1 MHNRIKA
8 LIVAAMVFTNTV
20 SPTLEVLANEI
31 EIEKASE
38 NIANTVSIEE
48 ETEENLALD
57 IDESE
62 NADKEENTDEKSE
75 ESLLLDEAN
84 LSDKTNL
91 SEQNDNSATKKV
103 NKLEVTSN
111 QGSFEWGYGD
121 SNEISILVEF
131 DNMNKKKVVE
141 IELEEG
147 MAFDKY
153 PVVGSTSNEIEYEGT
168 NEDKA
173 IISKVLERPDKD
185 LITNQYSG
193 KLSYEINSTATV
205 ANIVVRASVDR
216 YKYYGPKEI
225 ANAIKVTVKE
235 DGIEQ
240 ASESINVKAIN
251 STSLGEKNDSLNTST
266 IGRSIQVQRGD
277 NGNTYNY
284 YRNTTS
290 KVETDGN
297 GIRSF
302 TYIKNATL
310 TMYYPEHTT
319 FVGVNN
325 LPSGAIVDKK
335 PAENKVIISIPGP
348 TIENS
353 NVSLTYKVD
362 SNAPYG
368 TIQSQNNNTM
378 EVEYYDGHK
387 ETLIA
392 DKVDSVQVVD
402 PSTLGSIIEMT
413 VLDGYYHDY
422 NGNSL
427 SIGGYIYLDKATLIE
442 YTNQVFEYN
451 FSNWNTRKVLIP
463 EGITDVVD
471 IKYTLFG
478 DPTVYNLNPNDLAD
492 FGGAKR
498 LIDGDKLPIAKDQ
511 YFENVT
517 FEVNS
522 IQKDFQ
528 HLDKGRHNKYA
539 ISFGELKS
547 GESQGST
554 TVKVYSKDNP
564 NITREITR
572 EITKVAKPESIAIT
586 VGGTSVTQKSGSST
600 TLKSYKAKTIFDAN
614 RGFTRQNDLSN
625 YLENPEIIIRM
636 PQGFNLSK
644 TSIKLKQNNV
654 EITPIITEHTSSV
667 DGATIYTLETNDV
680 KIGGFD
686 PITLAINPSLNIEFD
701 FDVESYVGGNFNIND
716 MIFIGKKDAN
726 IDRYYTSADIVV
738 TTDKFGLIPGENRS
752 LGRCESKP
760 FDIIKTSD
768 LIVTTHVR
776 DNGSD
781 VDKKPYDKNDEN
793 TAIQITKDRLIDFI
807 VKIENNTI
815 KATKEV
821 AVYIPIP
828 KKGVYMGPQVQE
840 EEFTWDMELHGIP
853 DITVKDS
860 NGAIIQLADIFEI
873 TYGSSQN
880 TNDPYTSTPSP
891 DKDVI
896 KIIAKNDINP
906 GVIGEIKFTF
916 KASDNLPQAYVGS
929 LNVFNAFYTRRYDS
943 GSVVMLQG
951 NSVGMKLAIG
961 QIKGIAFLDNDRNGL
976 YDIVTDTLL
985 KDVEIKLWDKDKGIE
1000 VATTKTNSNGEYK
1013 FEGLPAG
1020 NYEIRVKN
1028 DGNPINANA
1037 TDAKRFTKQTI
1048 VSGDSYK
1055 YDSDILST
1063 NDIDGSITVSIPN
1076 NSMTP
1081 DINDY
1086 INVGFIEPINVNII
1100 TDGNGTVSGGH
1111 SLAYK
1116 AWAATTIQ
1124 EPGTITPNTGYRF
1137 VKYTN
1142 ADTDAIFNFPFEVNS
1157 DITIKAH
1164 FEKIIYTINLDSNGG
1179 NDGTKTSIE
1188 VAFDELIKT
1197 GLNSLTGD
1205 ELPTRDGYKLVGWAT
1220 NQDGSGLITDTDRM
1234 GTSPITLYAVW
1245 EKIEYPITL
1254 NANGGID
1261 GNTTSIE
1268 VAFEDKIKD
1277 ALDLLKGDA
1286 LPTREGHKLV
1296 GWATNQDGSGL
1307 ITDANKMGASPMTLY
1322 AVWEKMEYTITLD
1335 ANGGNAGNTT
1345 SIKVPFDESIK
1356 DSLNLLTGDEL
1367 PTRDGYKLVGWA
1379 TNQDGSGLITDTDR
1393 MGAASITLYAVWD
1406 KAPEI
1411 TGADDKAIKVNDIFN
1426 ELDGV
1431 DAIDPEQGS
1440 LKGSINV
1447 IENTVDV
1454 KNPGKYKVVY
1464 EVTDRAGN
1472 VTTAERII
1480 TVYGEP
1486 IITGADDKIIQLGS
1500 AFEELAGVEAKD
1512 TEGNNLKI
1520 TVTGTIDENKL
1531 GPQKITYTVEDA
1543 AGNIKT
1549 VERTITV
1556 YGEPIITGIDD
1567 KAIQLGSNFEELAG
1581 VVAQD
1586 TEGNNLKV
1594 TVTGTIDEN
1603 VLGPQKITY
1612 TVEDAAGNIKTV
1624 ERTITVYGEPTI
1636 TGTDDKPIKLGSTF
1650 EELAGV
1656 EAKDTQGNDLKITV
1670 TGTVDEN
1677 VLGPQKITYTVEDE
1691 AGNIKTVERTITVYG
1706 EPIITG
1712 ADNALLKVGTTFD
1725 PLAGVSAKDTEGNNL
1740 KITVTGT
1747 IDENKLG
1754 PQKITYTVEDVVG
1767 NIKTVERTIT
1777 VYGIAIVAGTE
1788 DKAIQLG
1795 STFDELAGVS
1805 AQDTQGNN
1813 LKITVTGKVDEN
1825 VLGPQKITYT
1835 VEDAAG
1841 NIKTVE
1847 RTLTVYGE
1855 PTLPGT
1861 DDKPIKLGST
1871 FDPLA
1876 GVVAKD
1882 TEGNNLKV
1890 TVTGTI
1896 DENVLG
1902 PQKITYTVEDAA
1914 GNIKTVEREVIVYG
1928 TPVITGADDK
1938 IIKVNDTFNELDGV
1952 TAKDT
1957 EGNDL
1962 NVTVIKNTVDV
1973 KNPGRYEVVYEAKD
1987 VAGNTITVE
1996 REVIV
2001 YGTPEITGATDITLT
2016 VGSKFDPLAGV
2027 VAKDTEGKELTIT
2040 VTGDVDVDTPGNYE
2054 VIYTVTDAAGNVTTI
2069 KRVVT
2074 IDGAP
2079 EIIGTTDVAIKV
2091 GDKFEALDGVF
2102 AKDFEEGDLT
2112 GNIVVNIDKL
2122 DVTKPGKYTV
2132 TYTVTDE
2139 VGNVTTVDRIVIIKE
2154 TTNSSGS
2161 DNSVGTEEQEKTEEN
2176 GAIKPNAPNTGDKG
2190 MFPYLLLAI
2199 SSMLGLAKTK
2209 KGKKE

>member
-586 VGGTSVTQKSGSST
+586 AGGTSVTQKSGSST

-614 RGFTRQNDLSN
+614 RGFIRQNDLSN

-860 NGAIIQLADIFEI
+860 NGAIIPLADIFEI
-873 TYGSSQN
+873 SYGSSQDKN
-880 TNDPYTSTPSP
+880 APYSSQYSP

-896 KIIAKNDINP
+896 KIIAKNDIDP

-916 KASDNLPQAYVGS
+916 KASDNLPQSYTGS
-929 LNVFNAFYTRRYDS
+929 LNVFNAVYTRKYDS
-943 GSVVMLQG
+943 GSVVILQG

-976 YDIVTDTLL
+976 YNTGTDTLL

-1164 FEKIIYTINLDSNGG
+1164 FEKIIYKITLDSN
-1179 NDGTKTSIE
+1179 
-1188 VAFDELIKT
+1188 
-1197 GLNSLTGD
+1197 
-1205 ELPTRDGYKLVGWAT
+1205 
-1220 NQDGSGLITDTDRM
+1220 
-1234 GTSPITLYAVW
+1234 
-1245 EKIEYPITL
+1245 
-1254 NANGGID
+1254 D
-1261 GNTTSIE
+1261 GNNSTT
-1268 VAFEDKIKD
+1268 
-1277 ALDLLKGDA
+1277 L
-1286 LPTREGHKLV
+1286 
-1296 GWATNQDGSGL
+1296 
-1307 ITDANKMGASPMTLY
+1307 
-1322 AVWEKMEYTITLD
+1322 EKEI
-1335 ANGGNAGNTT
+1335 A
-1345 SIKVPFDESIK
+1345 FDESIK
-1356 DSLNLLTGDEL
+1356 DLLDSLTVDEK
-1367 PTRDGYKLVGWA
+1367 PVRDGYTLVGWSRNPQG
-1379 TNQDGSGLITDTDR
+1379 TDKITENDK
-1393 MGAASITLYAVWD
+1393 MGAASIILYAVWD

-1431 DAIDPEQGS
+1431 DAIDHEEGS

-1447 IENTVDV
+1447 IRNTVDV
-1454 KNPGKYKVVY
+1454 KNPGKYIVVY
-1464 EVTDRAGN
+1464 EVT
-1472 VTTAERII
+1472 
-1480 TVYGEP
+1480 
-1486 IITGADDKIIQLGS
+1486 LMS
-1500 AFEELAGVEAKD
+1500 
-1512 TEGNNLKI
+1512 
-1520 TVTGTIDENKL
+1520 
-1531 GPQKITYTVEDA
+1531 
-1543 AGNIKT
+1543 
-1549 VERTITV
+1549 
-1556 YGEPIITGIDD
+1556 
-1567 KAIQLGSNFEELAG
+1567 
-1581 VVAQD
+1581 
-1586 TEGNNLKV
+1586 
-1594 TVTGTIDEN
+1594 
-1603 VLGPQKITY
+1603 
-1612 TVEDAAGNIKTV
+1612 
-1624 ERTITVYGEPTI
+1624 
-1636 TGTDDKPIKLGSTF
+1636 
-1650 EELAGV
+1650 
-1656 EAKDTQGNDLKITV
+1656 
-1670 TGTVDEN
+1670 
-1677 VLGPQKITYTVEDE
+1677 
-1691 AGNIKTVERTITVYG
+1691 
-1706 EPIITG
+1706 
-1712 ADNALLKVGTTFD
+1712 
-1725 PLAGVSAKDTEGNNL
+1725 
-1740 KITVTGT
+1740 
-1747 IDENKLG
+1747 
-1754 PQKITYTVEDVVG
+1754 
-1767 NIKTVERTIT
+1767 
-1777 VYGIAIVAGTE
+1777 
-1788 DKAIQLG
+1788 
-1795 STFDELAGVS
+1795 
-1805 AQDTQGNN
+1805 
-1813 LKITVTGKVDEN
+1813 
-1825 VLGPQKITYT
+1825 
-1835 VEDAAG
+1835 
-1841 NIKTVE
+1841 
-1847 RTLTVYGE
+1847 
-1855 PTLPGT
+1855 
-1861 DDKPIKLGST
+1861 
-1871 FDPLA
+1871 
-1876 GVVAKD
+1876 
-1882 TEGNNLKV
+1882 
-1890 TVTGTI
+1890 
-1896 DENVLG
+1896 
-1902 PQKITYTVEDAA
+1902 
-1914 GNIKTVEREVIVYG
+1914 
-1928 TPVITGADDK
+1928 
-1938 IIKVNDTFNELDGV
+1938 
-1952 TAKDT
+1952 
-1957 EGNDL
+1957 
-1962 NVTVIKNTVDV
+1962 
-1973 KNPGRYEVVYEAKD
+1973 
-1987 VAGNTITVE
+1987 
-1996 REVIV
+1996 
-2001 YGTPEITGATDITLT
+2001 
-2016 VGSKFDPLAGV
+2016 
-2027 VAKDTEGKELTIT
+2027 
-2040 VTGDVDVDTPGNYE
+2040 
-2054 VIYTVTDAAGNVTTI
+2054 
-2069 KRVVT
+2069 
-2074 IDGAP
+2074 
-2079 EIIGTTDVAIKV
+2079 
-2091 GDKFEALDGVF
+2091 
-2102 AKDFEEGDLT
+2102 
-2112 GNIVVNIDKL
+2112 
-2122 DVTKPGKYTV
+2122 
-2132 TYTVTDE
+2132 
-2139 VGNVTTVDRIVIIKE
+2139 
-2154 TTNSSGS
+2154 
-2161 DNSVGTEEQEKTEEN
+2161 
-2176 GAIKPNAPNTGDKG
+2176 
-2190 MFPYLLLAI
+2190 
-2199 SSMLGLAKTK
+2199 
-2209 KGKKE
+2209 

>member
-1 MHNRIKA
+1 M
-8 LIVAAMVFTNTV
+8 
-20 SPTLEVLANEI
+20 
-31 EIEKASE
+31 
-38 NIANTVSIEE
+38 
-48 ETEENLALD
+48 
-57 IDESE
+57 
-62 NADKEENTDEKSE
+62 
-75 ESLLLDEAN
+75 
-84 LSDKTNL
+84 
-91 SEQNDNSATKKV
+91 
-103 NKLEVTSN
+103 
-111 QGSFEWGYGD
+111 
-121 SNEISILVEF
+121 
-131 DNMNKKKVVE
+131 
-141 IELEEG
+141 
-147 MAFDKY
+147 
-153 PVVGSTSNEIEYEGT
+153 
-168 NEDKA
+168 
-173 IISKVLERPDKD
+173 
-185 LITNQYSG
+185 
-193 KLSYEINSTATV
+193 
-205 ANIVVRASVDR
+205 
-216 YKYYGPKEI
+216 
-225 ANAIKVTVKE
+225 
-235 DGIEQ
+235 
-240 ASESINVKAIN
+240 
-251 STSLGEKNDSLNTST
+251 
-266 IGRSIQVQRGD
+266 
-277 NGNTYNY
+277 
-284 YRNTTS
+284 
-290 KVETDGN
+290 
-297 GIRSF
+297 
-302 TYIKNATL
+302 
-310 TMYYPEHTT
+310 
-319 FVGVNN
+319 
-325 LPSGAIVDKK
+325 
-335 PAENKVIISIPGP
+335 
-348 TIENS
+348 
-353 NVSLTYKVD
+353 
-362 SNAPYG
+362 
-368 TIQSQNNNTM
+368 
-378 EVEYYDGHK
+378 
-387 ETLIA
+387 
-392 DKVDSVQVVD
+392 
-402 PSTLGSIIEMT
+402 
-413 VLDGYYHDY
+413 
-422 NGNSL
+422 
-427 SIGGYIYLDKATLIE
+427 E
-442 YTNQVFEYN
+442 YT
-451 FSNWNTRKVLIP
+451 
-463 EGITDVVD
+463 
-471 IKYTLFG
+471 
-478 DPTVYNLNPNDLAD
+478 
-492 FGGAKR
+492 
-498 LIDGDKLPIAKDQ
+498 
-511 YFENVT
+511 
-517 FEVNS
+517 
-522 IQKDFQ
+522 
-528 HLDKGRHNKYA
+528 
-539 ISFGELKS
+539 
-547 GESQGST
+547 
-554 TVKVYSKDNP
+554 
-564 NITREITR
+564 
-572 EITKVAKPESIAIT
+572 
-586 VGGTSVTQKSGSST
+586 
-600 TLKSYKAKTIFDAN
+600 
-614 RGFTRQNDLSN
+614 
-625 YLENPEIIIRM
+625 
-636 PQGFNLSK
+636 
-644 TSIKLKQNNV
+644 
-654 EITPIITEHTSSV
+654 
-667 DGATIYTLETNDV
+667 
-680 KIGGFD
+680 
-686 PITLAINPSLNIEFD
+686 ITL
-701 FDVESYVGGNFNIND
+701 
-716 MIFIGKKDAN
+716 DA
-726 IDRYYTSADIVV
+726 
-738 TTDKFGLIPGENRS
+738 
-752 LGRCESKP
+752 
-760 FDIIKTSD
+760 
-768 LIVTTHVR
+768 
-776 DNGSD
+776 
-781 VDKKPYDKNDEN
+781 
-793 TAIQITKDRLIDFI
+793 
-807 VKIENNTI
+807 
-815 KATKEV
+815 
-821 AVYIPIP
+821 
-828 KKGVYMGPQVQE
+828 
-840 EEFTWDMELHGIP
+840 
-853 DITVKDS
+853 
-860 NGAIIQLADIFEI
+860 
-873 TYGSSQN
+873 
-880 TNDPYTSTPSP
+880 
-891 DKDVI
+891 
-896 KIIAKNDINP
+896 
-906 GVIGEIKFTF
+906 
-916 KASDNLPQAYVGS
+916 
-929 LNVFNAFYTRRYDS
+929 
-943 GSVVMLQG
+943 
-951 NSVGMKLAIG
+951 
-961 QIKGIAFLDNDRNGL
+961 
-976 YDIVTDTLL
+976 
-985 KDVEIKLWDKDKGIE
+985 
-1000 VATTKTNSNGEYK
+1000 
-1013 FEGLPAG
+1013 
-1020 NYEIRVKN
+1020 
-1028 DGNPINANA
+1028 
-1037 TDAKRFTKQTI
+1037 
-1048 VSGDSYK
+1048 
-1055 YDSDILST
+1055 
-1063 NDIDGSITVSIPN
+1063 
-1076 NSMTP
+1076 
-1081 DINDY
+1081 
-1086 INVGFIEPINVNII
+1086 
-1100 TDGNGTVSGGH
+1100 
-1111 SLAYK
+1111 
-1116 AWAATTIQ
+1116 
-1124 EPGTITPNTGYRF
+1124 
-1137 VKYTN
+1137 
-1142 ADTDAIFNFPFEVNS
+1142 
-1157 DITIKAH
+1157 
-1164 FEKIIYTINLDSNGG
+1164 NGG
-1179 NDGTKTSIE
+1179 N
-1188 VAFDELIKT
+1188 A
-1197 GLNSLTGD
+1197 
-1205 ELPTRDGYKLVGWAT
+1205 
-1220 NQDGSGLITDTDRM
+1220 
-1234 GTSPITLYAVW
+1234 
-1245 EKIEYPITL
+1245 
-1254 NANGGID
+1254 
-1261 GNTTSIE
+1261 GNTTSIK
-1268 VAFEDKIKD
+1268 VPFEDNIKD
-1277 ALDLLKGDA
+1277 ALDKLQDA
-1286 LPTREGHKLV
+1286 DKPTREGYTFV
-1296 GWATNQDGSGL
+1296 GWSRNPQGTANDIITANETMGS
-1307 ITDANKMGASPMTLY
+1307 SPMTLY
-1322 AVWEKMEYTITLD
+1322 AVWEKVEYTITLNANGGNAGNTTSIKVPFED
-1335 ANGGNAGNTT
+1335 NIKDALDKLQDADKPTREGYTFVGWSRNPQGTANDIITANETMGSSPMTLYAVWEKVEYTITLNANGGNAGNTT

-1512 TEGNNLKI
+1512 TEGNNLRI

-1813 LKITVTGKVDEN
+1813 LKVTVNGTVDENVLGPQKITYTIEDLNGNIEIVERTITVYGEPTITGTDDKPIKLGSTFDPLAGVVAKDTEGNNLKVTVTGTIDENVLGPQKITYTVEDAAGNIKTVERTITVYGEPTITGTDDKAIKLGSTFEELAGVEAKDTQGNDLKITVIGKIDENKLGPQKITYTVEDAAGNIKTVERTITVYGEPTITGTDDKPIKLGSTFEELAGVEAKDTEGNDLKITVTGKVDEN

-1847 RTLTVYGE
+1847 RTITVYGE
-1855 PTLPGT
+1855 PTITGT

-2132 TYTVTDE
+2132 TYTVTDKSGNITTVERVVTVYGEPQISGATDITLDAGSKFDPLAGVVAKDTEGKELTISVSGDIVDVTKPGKYTVTYTVTDE

>member
-413 VLDGYYHDY
+413 ILDGYYHDY

-572 EITKVAKPESIAIT
+572 EITRVAKPESIAIT
-586 VGGTSVTQKSGSST
+586 AGGTSVTQKSGSST
-600 TLKSYKAKTIFDAN
+600 TTKSYQAKTIFDAN

-654 EITPIITEHTSSV
+654 ETTPTITEHTGS
-667 DGATIYTLETNDV
+667 DGATIYTLKTNDV

-793 TAIQITKDRLIDFI
+793 TAIQITKDSLIDFI

-860 NGAIIQLADIFEI
+860 NGTIIQLADIFEI
-873 TYGSSQN
+873 SYGSSQDKN
-880 TNDPYTSTPSP
+880 APYSSQYSP

-896 KIIAKNDINP
+896 KIIAKNDIDP

-916 KASDNLPQAYVGS
+916 KASDNLPQSYTGS
-929 LNVFNAFYTRRYDS
+929 LNVFNAFYTRKYDS

-976 YDIVTDTLL
+976 YNTGTDTLL

-1322 AVWEKMEYTITLD
+1322 AVWEKVEYTITLD
-1335 ANGGNAGNTT
+1335 ANGGIDGNTT
-1345 SIKVPFDESIK
+1345 SIEVAFDNKIK
-1356 DSLNLLTGDEL
+1356 DALDLLKGDAL
-1367 PTRDGYKLVGWA
+1367 PTKEGHKLVGWA
-1379 TNQDGSGLITDTDR
+1379 TNQDGSGLITDANKMGASPMTLYAVWEKVEYTITLNANGGTDGNTTSIKVPFEDKIKDALDKLQDADKPTRDGYTFVGWSRNPDGTDKITGNETMGSSPIELYAVWEKVEYTITLDANDGVAGTKTSIKVAFDESIKARLDSLTGNELPTRTGYKLIGWSTTRDKSDLITDNKMGANPITVYAIWEKEEYTITLNANGGKDGNTTSIKVPFDDKIIDSLNLLTGDALPTKEGHKLIGWATNQDGSGLITDANKMGTSPMTLYAVWKKVEYTINLDANGGTAGTKSELELAFDEKIKDALDLLRADELPTRDGYKLIGWATNPDGSGLITENDKLGTSIKTLYAVWEKAEYTITLNANGGTDGTKTSIEVTLDESIKAGLDLLTGDELPTRDGYKFVGWSTNKDGSGLITDTDKMGSSPMTLYAVWEKEEYTITLDANGGNAGATTSIEVAFDESIKAGLDLLKGNELPTRDGYKFVGWATDKDGNNLITDTDR
-1393 MGAASITLYAVWD
+1393 MGTSPIKLYAVWD

-1411 TGADDKAIKVNDIFN
+1411 TVVGDIAIKVNDIFN

-1431 DAIDPEQGS
+1431 DASDLEDGS
-1440 LKGSINV
+1440 LKGSIKV

-1464 EVTDRAGN
+1464 EVTDKAGN
-1472 VTTAERII
+1472 VTR
-1480 TVYGEP
+1480 
-1486 IITGADDKIIQLGS
+1486 
-1500 AFEELAGVEAKD
+1500 
-1512 TEGNNLKI
+1512 
-1520 TVTGTIDENKL
+1520 
-1531 GPQKITYTVEDA
+1531 
-1543 AGNIKT
+1543 
-1549 VERTITV
+1549 
-1556 YGEPIITGIDD
+1556 
-1567 KAIQLGSNFEELAG
+1567 
-1581 VVAQD
+1581 
-1586 TEGNNLKV
+1586 
-1594 TVTGTIDEN
+1594 
-1603 VLGPQKITY
+1603 
-1612 TVEDAAGNIKTV
+1612 
-1624 ERTITVYGEPTI
+1624 
-1636 TGTDDKPIKLGSTF
+1636 
-1650 EELAGV
+1650 
-1656 EAKDTQGNDLKITV
+1656 
-1670 TGTVDEN
+1670 
-1677 VLGPQKITYTVEDE
+1677 
-1691 AGNIKTVERTITVYG
+1691 
-1706 EPIITG
+1706 
-1712 ADNALLKVGTTFD
+1712 
-1725 PLAGVSAKDTEGNNL
+1725 
-1740 KITVTGT
+1740 
-1747 IDENKLG
+1747 
-1754 PQKITYTVEDVVG
+1754 
-1767 NIKTVERTIT
+1767 
-1777 VYGIAIVAGTE
+1777 
-1788 DKAIQLG
+1788 
-1795 STFDELAGVS
+1795 
-1805 AQDTQGNN
+1805 
-1813 LKITVTGKVDEN
+1813 
-1825 VLGPQKITYT
+1825 
-1835 VEDAAG
+1835 
-1841 NIKTVE
+1841 
-1847 RTLTVYGE
+1847 
-1855 PTLPGT
+1855 
-1861 DDKPIKLGST
+1861 
-1871 FDPLA
+1871 
-1876 GVVAKD
+1876 
-1882 TEGNNLKV
+1882 
-1890 TVTGTI
+1890 
-1896 DENVLG
+1896 
-1902 PQKITYTVEDAA
+1902 
-1914 GNIKTVEREVIVYG
+1914 VEREVIVYG
-1928 TPVITGADDK
+1928 QPI
-1938 IIKVNDTFNELDGV
+1938 
-1952 TAKDT
+1952 
-1957 EGNDL
+1957 
-1962 NVTVIKNTVDV
+1962 
-1973 KNPGRYEVVYEAKD
+1973 
-1987 VAGNTITVE
+1987 
-1996 REVIV
+1996 
-2001 YGTPEITGATDITLT
+2001 ITGATDITLD

-2027 VAKDTEGKELTIT
+2027 VAKDTEWKELTIS
-2040 VTGDVDVDTPGNYE
+2040 VSGDIVDVN
-2054 VIYTVTDAAGNVTTI
+2054 
-2069 KRVVT
+2069 
-2074 IDGAP
+2074 
-2079 EIIGTTDVAIKV
+2079 
-2091 GDKFEALDGVF
+2091 
-2102 AKDFEEGDLT
+2102 
-2112 GNIVVNIDKL
+2112 
-2122 DVTKPGKYTV
+2122 KPGKYTV

>member
-325 LPSGAIVDKK
+325 LPNGAIVDQK

-368 TIQSQNNNTM
+368 TIQSQNKNTM

-478 DPTVYNLNPNDLAD
+478 DPTVYNLDPNDLAD

-572 EITKVAKPESIAIT
+572 EITRVAKPESIAIT
-586 VGGTSVTQKSGSST
+586 AGGTSVTQKSGSST
-600 TLKSYKAKTIFDAN
+600 TTKSYKAKTIFDAN

-654 EITPIITEHTSSV
+654 ETTPTITEHTGS
-667 DGATIYTLETNDV
+667 DGATIYTLKTNDV

-860 NGAIIQLADIFEI
+860 NGTIIQLADIFEI
-873 TYGSSQN
+873 SYGSSQDKN
-880 TNDPYTSTPSP
+880 APYSSQYSP

-896 KIIAKNDINP
+896 KIIAKNDIDP

-916 KASDNLPQAYVGS
+916 KASDNLPQSYTGS
-929 LNVFNAFYTRRYDS
+929 LNVFNAFYTRKYDS

-976 YDIVTDTLL
+976 YNTGTDTLL

-1268 VAFEDKIKD
+1268 VAFDNKIKD

-1286 LPTREGHKLV
+1286 LPTKEGHKLV
-1296 GWATNQDGSGL
+1296 G
-1307 ITDANKMGASPMTLY
+1307 
-1322 AVWEKMEYTITLD
+1322 
-1335 ANGGNAGNTT
+1335 
-1345 SIKVPFDESIK
+1345 
-1356 DSLNLLTGDEL
+1356 
-1367 PTRDGYKLVGWA
+1367 
-1379 TNQDGSGLITDTDR
+1379 
-1393 MGAASITLYAVWD
+1393 
-1406 KAPEI
+1406 
-1411 TGADDKAIKVNDIFN
+1411 
-1426 ELDGV
+1426 
-1431 DAIDPEQGS
+1431 
-1440 LKGSINV
+1440 
-1447 IENTVDV
+1447 
-1454 KNPGKYKVVY
+1454 
-1464 EVTDRAGN
+1464 
-1472 VTTAERII
+1472 
-1480 TVYGEP
+1480 
-1486 IITGADDKIIQLGS
+1486 
-1500 AFEELAGVEAKD
+1500 
-1512 TEGNNLKI
+1512 
-1520 TVTGTIDENKL
+1520 
-1531 GPQKITYTVEDA
+1531 
-1543 AGNIKT
+1543 
-1549 VERTITV
+1549 
-1556 YGEPIITGIDD
+1556 
-1567 KAIQLGSNFEELAG
+1567 
-1581 VVAQD
+1581 
-1586 TEGNNLKV
+1586 
-1594 TVTGTIDEN
+1594 
-1603 VLGPQKITY
+1603 
-1612 TVEDAAGNIKTV
+1612 
-1624 ERTITVYGEPTI
+1624 
-1636 TGTDDKPIKLGSTF
+1636 
-1650 EELAGV
+1650 
-1656 EAKDTQGNDLKITV
+1656 
-1670 TGTVDEN
+1670 
-1677 VLGPQKITYTVEDE
+1677 
-1691 AGNIKTVERTITVYG
+1691 
-1706 EPIITG
+1706 
-1712 ADNALLKVGTTFD
+1712 
-1725 PLAGVSAKDTEGNNL
+1725 
-1740 KITVTGT
+1740 
-1747 IDENKLG
+1747 
-1754 PQKITYTVEDVVG
+1754 
-1767 NIKTVERTIT
+1767 
-1777 VYGIAIVAGTE
+1777 
-1788 DKAIQLG
+1788 
-1795 STFDELAGVS
+1795 
-1805 AQDTQGNN
+1805 
-1813 LKITVTGKVDEN
+1813 
-1825 VLGPQKITYT
+1825 
-1835 VEDAAG
+1835 
-1841 NIKTVE
+1841 
-1847 RTLTVYGE
+1847 
-1855 PTLPGT
+1855 
-1861 DDKPIKLGST
+1861 
-1871 FDPLA
+1871 
-1876 GVVAKD
+1876 
-1882 TEGNNLKV
+1882 
-1890 TVTGTI
+1890 
-1896 DENVLG
+1896 
-1902 PQKITYTVEDAA
+1902 
-1914 GNIKTVEREVIVYG
+1914 
-1928 TPVITGADDK
+1928 
-1938 IIKVNDTFNELDGV
+1938 
-1952 TAKDT
+1952 
-1957 EGNDL
+1957 
-1962 NVTVIKNTVDV
+1962 
-1973 KNPGRYEVVYEAKD
+1973 
-1987 VAGNTITVE
+1987 
-1996 REVIV
+1996 
-2001 YGTPEITGATDITLT
+2001 
-2016 VGSKFDPLAGV
+2016 
-2027 VAKDTEGKELTIT
+2027 
-2040 VTGDVDVDTPGNYE
+2040 
-2054 VIYTVTDAAGNVTTI
+2054 
-2069 KRVVT
+2069 
-2074 IDGAP
+2074 
-2079 EIIGTTDVAIKV
+2079 
-2091 GDKFEALDGVF
+2091 
-2102 AKDFEEGDLT
+2102 
-2112 GNIVVNIDKL
+2112 
-2122 DVTKPGKYTV
+2122 
-2132 TYTVTDE
+2132 
-2139 VGNVTTVDRIVIIKE
+2139 
-2154 TTNSSGS
+2154 
-2161 DNSVGTEEQEKTEEN
+2161 
-2176 GAIKPNAPNTGDKG
+2176 
-2190 MFPYLLLAI
+2190 
-2199 SSMLGLAKTK
+2199 
-2209 KGKKE
+2209 

>member
-1 MHNRIKA
+1 
-8 LIVAAMVFTNTV
+8 
-20 SPTLEVLANEI
+20 
-31 EIEKASE
+31 
-38 NIANTVSIEE
+38 
-48 ETEENLALD
+48 
-57 IDESE
+57 
-62 NADKEENTDEKSE
+62 
-75 ESLLLDEAN
+75 
-84 LSDKTNL
+84 
-91 SEQNDNSATKKV
+91 
-103 NKLEVTSN
+103 
-111 QGSFEWGYGD
+111 
-121 SNEISILVEF
+121 
-131 DNMNKKKVVE
+131 
-141 IELEEG
+141 
-147 MAFDKY
+147 
-153 PVVGSTSNEIEYEGT
+153 
-168 NEDKA
+168 
-173 IISKVLERPDKD
+173 
-185 LITNQYSG
+185 
-193 KLSYEINSTATV
+193 
-205 ANIVVRASVDR
+205 
-216 YKYYGPKEI
+216 
-225 ANAIKVTVKE
+225 
-235 DGIEQ
+235 
-240 ASESINVKAIN
+240 
-251 STSLGEKNDSLNTST
+251 
-266 IGRSIQVQRGD
+266 
-277 NGNTYNY
+277 
-284 YRNTTS
+284 
-290 KVETDGN
+290 
-297 GIRSF
+297 
-302 TYIKNATL
+302 
-310 TMYYPEHTT
+310 
-319 FVGVNN
+319 
-325 LPSGAIVDKK
+325 
-335 PAENKVIISIPGP
+335 
-348 TIENS
+348 
-353 NVSLTYKVD
+353 
-362 SNAPYG
+362 
-368 TIQSQNNNTM
+368 
-378 EVEYYDGHK
+378 
-387 ETLIA
+387 
-392 DKVDSVQVVD
+392 
-402 PSTLGSIIEMT
+402 
-413 VLDGYYHDY
+413 
-422 NGNSL
+422 
-427 SIGGYIYLDKATLIE
+427 
-442 YTNQVFEYN
+442 
-451 FSNWNTRKVLIP
+451 
-463 EGITDVVD
+463 
-471 IKYTLFG
+471 
-478 DPTVYNLNPNDLAD
+478 
-492 FGGAKR
+492 
-498 LIDGDKLPIAKDQ
+498 
-511 YFENVT
+511 
-517 FEVNS
+517 
-522 IQKDFQ
+522 
-528 HLDKGRHNKYA
+528 
-539 ISFGELKS
+539 
-547 GESQGST
+547 
-554 TVKVYSKDNP
+554 
-564 NITREITR
+564 
-572 EITKVAKPESIAIT
+572 
-586 VGGTSVTQKSGSST
+586 
-600 TLKSYKAKTIFDAN
+600 
-614 RGFTRQNDLSN
+614 
-625 YLENPEIIIRM
+625 
-636 PQGFNLSK
+636 
-644 TSIKLKQNNV
+644 
-654 EITPIITEHTSSV
+654 
-667 DGATIYTLETNDV
+667 
-680 KIGGFD
+680 
-686 PITLAINPSLNIEFD
+686 
-701 FDVESYVGGNFNIND
+701 
-716 MIFIGKKDAN
+716 
-726 IDRYYTSADIVV
+726 
-738 TTDKFGLIPGENRS
+738 
-752 LGRCESKP
+752 
-760 FDIIKTSD
+760 
-768 LIVTTHVR
+768 
-776 DNGSD
+776 
-781 VDKKPYDKNDEN
+781 
-793 TAIQITKDRLIDFI
+793 
-807 VKIENNTI
+807 
-815 KATKEV
+815 
-821 AVYIPIP
+821 
-828 KKGVYMGPQVQE
+828 
-840 EEFTWDMELHGIP
+840 
-853 DITVKDS
+853 
-860 NGAIIQLADIFEI
+860 
-873 TYGSSQN
+873 
-880 TNDPYTSTPSP
+880 
-891 DKDVI
+891 
-896 KIIAKNDINP
+896 
-906 GVIGEIKFTF
+906 
-916 KASDNLPQAYVGS
+916 
-929 LNVFNAFYTRRYDS
+929 
-943 GSVVMLQG
+943 
-951 NSVGMKLAIG
+951 
-961 QIKGIAFLDNDRNGL
+961 
-976 YDIVTDTLL
+976 
-985 KDVEIKLWDKDKGIE
+985 
-1000 VATTKTNSNGEYK
+1000 
-1013 FEGLPAG
+1013 
-1020 NYEIRVKN
+1020 
-1028 DGNPINANA
+1028 
-1037 TDAKRFTKQTI
+1037 
-1048 VSGDSYK
+1048 
-1055 YDSDILST
+1055 
-1063 NDIDGSITVSIPN
+1063 
-1076 NSMTP
+1076 
-1081 DINDY
+1081 
-1086 INVGFIEPINVNII
+1086 
-1100 TDGNGTVSGGH
+1100 
-1111 SLAYK
+1111 
-1116 AWAATTIQ
+1116 
-1124 EPGTITPNTGYRF
+1124 
-1137 VKYTN
+1137 
-1142 ADTDAIFNFPFEVNS
+1142 
-1157 DITIKAH
+1157 
-1164 FEKIIYTINLDSNGG
+1164 
-1179 NDGTKTSIE
+1179 
-1188 VAFDELIKT
+1188 
-1197 GLNSLTGD
+1197 
-1205 ELPTRDGYKLVGWAT
+1205 
-1220 NQDGSGLITDTDRM
+1220 
-1234 GTSPITLYAVW
+1234 
-1245 EKIEYPITL
+1245 
-1254 NANGGID
+1254 
-1261 GNTTSIE
+1261 
-1268 VAFEDKIKD
+1268 
-1277 ALDLLKGDA
+1277 
-1286 LPTREGHKLV
+1286 
-1296 GWATNQDGSGL
+1296 
-1307 ITDANKMGASPMTLY
+1307 MTLY

-1335 ANGGNAGNTT
+1335 ANGGNAGNTTSIKVPFEDNIKDALDKLQDADKPTRDGYTFVGWSRNPQGTANDIITANETMGSSPMTLYAVWEKVEYTITLNANGGNAGNTTSIKVPFEDNIKDALDKLQDADKPTRDGYTFVGWSRNPQGTANDIITANETMGSSPMTLYAVWEKVEYTITLNANGGNAGNTT

-1556 YGEPIITGIDD
+1556 YGEP
-1567 KAIQLGSNFEELAG
+1567 
-1581 VVAQD
+1581 
-1586 TEGNNLKV
+1586 
-1594 TVTGTIDEN
+1594 
-1603 VLGPQKITY
+1603 
-1612 TVEDAAGNIKTV
+1612 
-1624 ERTITVYGEPTI
+1624 TI

-1788 DKAIQLG
+1788 GKAIQLG

-1813 LKITVTGKVDEN
+1813 LKVTVNGTVDENVLGPQKITYTIEDLNGNIEIVERTITVYGEPTITGTDDKAIKLGSTFEELAGVEAKDTQGNDLKITVIGKIDENKLGPQKITYTVEDAAGNIKTVERTITVYGEPTITGTDDKAIKLGSTFEELAGVEAKDTQGNDLKITVIGKIDENKLGPQKITYTVEDAAGNIKTVERTITVYGEPTITGTDDKPIKLGSTFEELAGVEAKDTEGNDLKITVTGKVDEN

-1847 RTLTVYGE
+1847 RTITVYGE
-1855 PTLPGT
+1855 PTITGT
-1861 DDKPIKLGST
+1861 DDKAIKLGST
-1871 FDPLA
+1871 FEELA
-1876 GVVAKD
+1876 GVEAKD
-1882 TEGNNLKV
+1882 TQGNDLKI
-1890 TVTGTI
+1890 TVIGKI
-1896 DENVLG
+1896 DENKLG

-2132 TYTVTDE
+2132 TYTVTDKSGNITTVERVVTVYGEPQISGATDITLDAGSKFDPLAGVVAKDTEGKELTISVSGDIVDVTKPGKYTVTYTVTDE

>member
-325 LPSGAIVDKK
+325 LPNGAIVDQK

-368 TIQSQNNNTM
+368 TIQSQNKNTM

-572 EITKVAKPESIAIT
+572 EITRVAKPESIAIT
-586 VGGTSVTQKSGSST
+586 AGGTSVTQKSGSST
-600 TLKSYKAKTIFDAN
+600 TTKSYQAKTIFDAN

-654 EITPIITEHTSSV
+654 ETTPTITEHTGS
-667 DGATIYTLETNDV
+667 DGATIYTLKTNDV

-793 TAIQITKDRLIDFI
+793 TAIQITKDSLIDFI

-860 NGAIIQLADIFEI
+860 NGAIIPLADIFEI

-1028 DGNPINANA
+1028 DGNPINANE

-1322 AVWEKMEYTITLD
+1322 AVWEKVEYTITLDANGGIDGNTTSIEVAFDNKIKDALDLLKGDALPTKEGHKLVGWATNQDGSGLITDANKMGASPMTLYAVWEKMEYTITLD
-1335 ANGGNAGNTT
+1335 ANGGNAGNTTSIKVPFEDNIKDALDKLQDADKPTREGYTFVGWSRNPQGTANDIITANETMGSSPIELYAVWEKVEYTITLNANGGNAGNTT

-1556 YGEPIITGIDD
+1556 YGEP
-1567 KAIQLGSNFEELAG
+1567 
-1581 VVAQD
+1581 
-1586 TEGNNLKV
+1586 
-1594 TVTGTIDEN
+1594 
-1603 VLGPQKITY
+1603 
-1612 TVEDAAGNIKTV
+1612 
-1624 ERTITVYGEPTI
+1624 TIT
-1636 TGTDDKPIKLGSTF
+1636 
-1650 EELAGV
+1650 
-1656 EAKDTQGNDLKITV
+1656 
-1670 TGTVDEN
+1670 
-1677 VLGPQKITYTVEDE
+1677 
-1691 AGNIKTVERTITVYG
+1691 
-1706 EPIITG
+1706 
-1712 ADNALLKVGTTFD
+1712 
-1725 PLAGVSAKDTEGNNL
+1725 
-1740 KITVTGT
+1740 
-1747 IDENKLG
+1747 
-1754 PQKITYTVEDVVG
+1754 
-1767 NIKTVERTIT
+1767 
-1777 VYGIAIVAGTE
+1777 
-1788 DKAIQLG
+1788 
-1795 STFDELAGVS
+1795 
-1805 AQDTQGNN
+1805 
-1813 LKITVTGKVDEN
+1813 
-1825 VLGPQKITYT
+1825 
-1835 VEDAAG
+1835 
-1841 NIKTVE
+1841 
-1847 RTLTVYGE
+1847 
-1855 PTLPGT
+1855 GT

-1914 GNIKTVEREVIVYG
+1914 GNIKTVE
-1928 TPVITGADDK
+1928 
-1938 IIKVNDTFNELDGV
+1938 
-1952 TAKDT
+1952 
-1957 EGNDL
+1957 
-1962 NVTVIKNTVDV
+1962 
-1973 KNPGRYEVVYEAKD
+1973 
-1987 VAGNTITVE
+1987 
-1996 REVIV
+1996 
-2001 YGTPEITGATDITLT
+2001 
-2016 VGSKFDPLAGV
+2016 
-2027 VAKDTEGKELTIT
+2027 
-2040 VTGDVDVDTPGNYE
+2040 
-2054 VIYTVTDAAGNVTTI
+2054 
-2069 KRVVT
+2069 
-2074 IDGAP
+2074 
-2079 EIIGTTDVAIKV
+2079 
-2091 GDKFEALDGVF
+2091 
-2102 AKDFEEGDLT
+2102 
-2112 GNIVVNIDKL
+2112 
-2122 DVTKPGKYTV
+2122 
-2132 TYTVTDE
+2132 
-2139 VGNVTTVDRIVIIKE
+2139 
-2154 TTNSSGS
+2154 
-2161 DNSVGTEEQEKTEEN
+2161 
-2176 GAIKPNAPNTGDKG
+2176 
-2190 MFPYLLLAI
+2190 
-2199 SSMLGLAKTK
+2199 
-2209 KGKKE
+2209 

>member
-572 EITKVAKPESIAIT
+572 EITRVAKPESIAIT
-586 VGGTSVTQKSGSST
+586 AGGTSVTQKSGSST
-600 TLKSYKAKTIFDAN
+600 TTKSYQAKTIFDAN

-654 EITPIITEHTSSV
+654 ETTPTITEHTGS
-667 DGATIYTLETNDV
+667 DGATIYTLKTNDV

-793 TAIQITKDRLIDFI
+793 TAIQITKDSLIDFI

-860 NGAIIQLADIFEI
+860 NGTIIQLADIFEI
-873 TYGSSQN
+873 SYGSSQDKN
-880 TNDPYTSTPSP
+880 APYSSQYSP

-896 KIIAKNDINP
+896 KIIAKNDIDP

-916 KASDNLPQAYVGS
+916 KASDNLPQSYTGS
-929 LNVFNAFYTRRYDS
+929 LNVFNAFYTRKYDS

-976 YDIVTDTLL
+976 YNTGTDTLL

-1286 LPTREGHKLV
+1286 LPTKEGHKLV

-1322 AVWEKMEYTITLD
+1322 AVWEKVEYTITLNANGGTDGNTTSIKVPFEDKIKDALDKLQDADKPTRDGYTFVGWSRNPDGTDKITGNETMGSSPIELYAVWEKVEYTITLDANDGVAGTKTSIKVAFDESIKARLDSLTGNELPTRTGYKLIGWSTTRDKSDLITDNKMGANPITVYAIWEKEEYTITLNANGGKDGTKTSIKVPFDDKIIDSLNLLTGDALPTKEGHKLIGWATNQDGSGLITDANKMGTSPMTLYVVWKKVEYTINLDANGGTAGTKSELELAFDEKIKDALDLLRADELPTRDGYKLIGWATNPDGSGLITENDKLGTSIKTLYAVWEKAEYTITLNANGGTDGTKTSIEVTFDESIKAGLDLLTGDELPTRDGYKFVGLATNKDGSGLITDNDKMGSSPMTLYAVWEKEEYTITLD
-1335 ANGGNAGNTT
+1335 ANGGNAGATT
-1345 SIKVPFDESIK
+1345 SIEVAFDESIK
-1356 DSLNLLTGDEL
+1356 AGLDLLTGDEL
-1367 PTRDGYKLVGWA
+1367 PTRDGYKFVGWA
-1379 TNQDGSGLITDTDR
+1379 TDKDGNNLITDTDR
-1393 MGAASITLYAVWD
+1393 MGTSPIKLYAVWD

-1411 TGADDKAIKVNDIFN
+1411 TVVGDTAIKVNDIFN

-1431 DAIDPEQGS
+1431 DASDLEDGS
-1440 LKGSINV
+1440 LKGSIKV

-1464 EVTDRAGN
+1464 EVTDKAGN
-1472 VTTAERII
+1472 VTR
-1480 TVYGEP
+1480 
-1486 IITGADDKIIQLGS
+1486 
-1500 AFEELAGVEAKD
+1500 
-1512 TEGNNLKI
+1512 
-1520 TVTGTIDENKL
+1520 
-1531 GPQKITYTVEDA
+1531 
-1543 AGNIKT
+1543 
-1549 VERTITV
+1549 
-1556 YGEPIITGIDD
+1556 
-1567 KAIQLGSNFEELAG
+1567 
-1581 VVAQD
+1581 
-1586 TEGNNLKV
+1586 
-1594 TVTGTIDEN
+1594 
-1603 VLGPQKITY
+1603 
-1612 TVEDAAGNIKTV
+1612 
-1624 ERTITVYGEPTI
+1624 
-1636 TGTDDKPIKLGSTF
+1636 
-1650 EELAGV
+1650 
-1656 EAKDTQGNDLKITV
+1656 
-1670 TGTVDEN
+1670 
-1677 VLGPQKITYTVEDE
+1677 
-1691 AGNIKTVERTITVYG
+1691 
-1706 EPIITG
+1706 
-1712 ADNALLKVGTTFD
+1712 
-1725 PLAGVSAKDTEGNNL
+1725 
-1740 KITVTGT
+1740 
-1747 IDENKLG
+1747 
-1754 PQKITYTVEDVVG
+1754 
-1767 NIKTVERTIT
+1767 
-1777 VYGIAIVAGTE
+1777 
-1788 DKAIQLG
+1788 
-1795 STFDELAGVS
+1795 
-1805 AQDTQGNN
+1805 
-1813 LKITVTGKVDEN
+1813 
-1825 VLGPQKITYT
+1825 
-1835 VEDAAG
+1835 
-1841 NIKTVE
+1841 
-1847 RTLTVYGE
+1847 
-1855 PTLPGT
+1855 
-1861 DDKPIKLGST
+1861 
-1871 FDPLA
+1871 
-1876 GVVAKD
+1876 
-1882 TEGNNLKV
+1882 
-1890 TVTGTI
+1890 
-1896 DENVLG
+1896 
-1902 PQKITYTVEDAA
+1902 
-1914 GNIKTVEREVIVYG
+1914 VEREVIVYG
-1928 TPVITGADDK
+1928 QPI
-1938 IIKVNDTFNELDGV
+1938 
-1952 TAKDT
+1952 
-1957 EGNDL
+1957 
-1962 NVTVIKNTVDV
+1962 
-1973 KNPGRYEVVYEAKD
+1973 
-1987 VAGNTITVE
+1987 
-1996 REVIV
+1996 
-2001 YGTPEITGATDITLT
+2001 ITGATDITLD

-2027 VAKDTEGKELTIT
+2027 VAKDTEGKELTIS
-2040 VTGDVDVDTPGNYE
+2040 VSGDIVDVN
-2054 VIYTVTDAAGNVTTI
+2054 
-2069 KRVVT
+2069 
-2074 IDGAP
+2074 
-2079 EIIGTTDVAIKV
+2079 
-2091 GDKFEALDGVF
+2091 
-2102 AKDFEEGDLT
+2102 
-2112 GNIVVNIDKL
+2112 
-2122 DVTKPGKYTV
+2122 KPGKYTV

-2139 VGNVTTVDRIVIIKE
+2139 AGNVTTVDRIVIIKE

-2161 DNSVGTEEQEKTEEN
+2161 DNSVGTEEQEKTEED

>member
-325 LPSGAIVDKK
+325 LPNGAIVDQK

-368 TIQSQNNNTM
+368 TIQSQNKNTM

-572 EITKVAKPESIAIT
+572 EITRVAKPESIAIT
-586 VGGTSVTQKSGSST
+586 AGGTSVTQKSGSST
-600 TLKSYKAKTIFDAN
+600 TTKSYQAKTIFDAN

-654 EITPIITEHTSSV
+654 ETTPTITEHTGS
-667 DGATIYTLETNDV
+667 DGATIYTLKTNDV

-686 PITLAINPSLNIEFD
+686 QITLAINPSLNIEFD

-793 TAIQITKDRLIDFI
+793 TAIQITKDSLIDFI

-860 NGAIIQLADIFEI
+860 NGAIIPLADIFEI

-1028 DGNPINANA
+1028 DGNPINANE

-1531 GPQKITYTVEDA
+1531 GPQKITYTVED
-1543 AGNIKT
+1543 
-1549 VERTITV
+1549 
-1556 YGEPIITGIDD
+1556 
-1567 KAIQLGSNFEELAG
+1567 
-1581 VVAQD
+1581 
-1586 TEGNNLKV
+1586 
-1594 TVTGTIDEN
+1594 
-1603 VLGPQKITY
+1603 
-1612 TVEDAAGNIKTV
+1612 
-1624 ERTITVYGEPTI
+1624 
-1636 TGTDDKPIKLGSTF
+1636 
-1650 EELAGV
+1650 
-1656 EAKDTQGNDLKITV
+1656 
-1670 TGTVDEN
+1670 
-1677 VLGPQKITYTVEDE
+1677 
-1691 AGNIKTVERTITVYG
+1691 
-1706 EPIITG
+1706 
-1712 ADNALLKVGTTFD
+1712 
-1725 PLAGVSAKDTEGNNL
+1725 
-1740 KITVTGT
+1740 
-1747 IDENKLG
+1747 
-1754 PQKITYTVEDVVG
+1754 VVG

-1813 LKITVTGKVDEN
+1813 LKVTVNGTVDEN

-1835 VEDAAG
+1835 IEDLNG
-1841 NIKTVE
+1841 NIEIVE
-1847 RTLTVYGE
+1847 RTITVYGE
-1855 PTLPGT
+1855 PTITGT

-1871 FDPLA
+1871 FEELA
-1876 GVVAKD
+1876 GVSAED
-1882 TEGNNLKV
+1882 TEGNDLKI

-1896 DENVLG
+1896 DENVLGPQKITYTVKDPAGNIKTVERTITVYGEPTITGTDDKAIKLGSTFEELAGVEAKDTQGNDLKITVIGKIDENKLG

-2132 TYTVTDE
+2132 TYTVTDKSGNITTVERVVTVYGEPQISGATDITLDAGSKFDPLAGVVAKDTEGKELTISVSGDIVDVTKPGKYTVTYTVTDE

>member
-1268 VAFEDKIKD
+1268 VAFDNKIKD

-1286 LPTREGHKLV
+1286 LPTKEGHKLV

-1847 RTLTVYGE
+1847 RTITVYGE
-1855 PTLPGT
+1855 PTITGT

-1902 PQKITYTVEDAA
+1902 PQKITYTVEDSA

>member
-572 EITKVAKPESIAIT
+572 EITRVAKPESIAIT
-586 VGGTSVTQKSGSST
+586 AGGTSVTQKSGSST
-600 TLKSYKAKTIFDAN
+600 TTKSYQAKTIFDAN

-654 EITPIITEHTSSV
+654 ETTPTITEHTGS
-667 DGATIYTLETNDV
+667 DGATIYTLKTNDV

-793 TAIQITKDRLIDFI
+793 TAIQITKDSLIDFI

-860 NGAIIQLADIFEI
+860 NGAIIPLADIFEI

-1000 VATTKTNSNGEYK
+1000 VTTTKTNSNGEYK

-1205 ELPTRDGYKLVGWAT
+1205 ELPTRDGYKLVGWT
-1220 NQDGSGLITDTDRM
+1220 
-1234 GTSPITLYAVW
+1234 
-1245 EKIEYPITL
+1245 
-1254 NANGGID
+1254 
-1261 GNTTSIE
+1261 
-1268 VAFEDKIKD
+1268 
-1277 ALDLLKGDA
+1277 
-1286 LPTREGHKLV
+1286 
-1296 GWATNQDGSGL
+1296 TNQDGSGL

-1335 ANGGNAGNTT
+1335 ANGGNAGNTTSIKVPFEDNIKDALDKLQDADKPTRDGYTFVGWSRNPQGTANDIITANETMGSSPMTLYAVWEKVEYTITLNANGGNAGNTT

-1531 GPQKITYTVEDA
+1531 GPQKITYTVEDVV
-1543 AGNIKT
+1543 GNIKT

-1556 YGEPIITGIDD
+1556 YGIAIVAGTED
-1567 KAIQLGSNFEELAG
+1567 KAIQLGSTFDELAGVSAQDTQGNNLKVTVNGTVDENVLGPQKITYTIEDLNGNIEIVERTITVYGEPTITGTDDKPIKLGSTFDPLAG
-1581 VVAQD
+1581 VVAKD
-1586 TEGNNLKV
+1586 TEGNNLKI

-1650 EELAGV
+1650 
-1656 EAKDTQGNDLKITV
+1656 
-1670 TGTVDEN
+1670 
-1677 VLGPQKITYTVEDE
+1677 
-1691 AGNIKTVERTITVYG
+1691 
-1706 EPIITG
+1706 
-1712 ADNALLKVGTTFD
+1712 
-1725 PLAGVSAKDTEGNNL
+1725 
-1740 KITVTGT
+1740 
-1747 IDENKLG
+1747 
-1754 PQKITYTVEDVVG
+1754 
-1767 NIKTVERTIT
+1767 
-1777 VYGIAIVAGTE
+1777 
-1788 DKAIQLG
+1788 
-1795 STFDELAGVS
+1795 
-1805 AQDTQGNN
+1805 
-1813 LKITVTGKVDEN
+1813 
-1825 VLGPQKITYT
+1825 
-1835 VEDAAG
+1835 
-1841 NIKTVE
+1841 
-1847 RTLTVYGE
+1847 
-1855 PTLPGT
+1855 
-1861 DDKPIKLGST
+1861 
-1871 FDPLA
+1871 DPLA

-1882 TEGNNLKV
+1882 TEGNNLKI

-2132 TYTVTDE
+2132 TYTVTDKSGNITTVERVVTVYGEPQISGATDITLDAGSKFDPLAGVVAKDTEGKELTISVSGDIVDVTKPGKYTVTYTVTDE

>member
-413 VLDGYYHDY
+413 ILDGYYHDY

-572 EITKVAKPESIAIT
+572 EITRVAKPESIAIT
-586 VGGTSVTQKSGSST
+586 AGGTSVTQKSGSST
-600 TLKSYKAKTIFDAN
+600 TTKSYQAKTIFDAN

-654 EITPIITEHTSSV
+654 ETTPTITEHTGS
-667 DGATIYTLETNDV
+667 DGATIYTLKTNDV

-793 TAIQITKDRLIDFI
+793 TAIQITKDSLIDFI

-860 NGAIIQLADIFEI
+860 NGTIIQLADIFEI
-873 TYGSSQN
+873 SYGSSQDKN
-880 TNDPYTSTPSP
+880 APYSSQYSP

-896 KIIAKNDINP
+896 KIIAKNDIDP

-916 KASDNLPQAYVGS
+916 KASDNLPQSYTGS
-929 LNVFNAFYTRRYDS
+929 LNVFNAFYTRKYDS

-976 YDIVTDTLL
+976 YNTGTDTLL

-1268 VAFEDKIKD
+1268 VAFDNKIKD

-1322 AVWEKMEYTITLD
+1322 AVWEKVEYTITLNANGGTDGNTTSIKVPFEDKIKDALDKLQDADKPTRDGYTFVGWSRNPDGTDKITGNETMGSSPIELYAVWEKVEYTITLD
-1335 ANGGNAGNTT
+1335 ANDGVAGTKTSIKVAFDESIKARLDSLTGNELPTRTGYKLIGWSTTRDKSDLITDNKMGANPITVYAIWEKEEYTITLNANGGKDGNTT
-1345 SIKVPFDESIK
+1345 SIKVPFDDKII
-1356 DSLNLLTGDEL
+1356 DSLNLLTGDAL
-1367 PTRDGYKLVGWA
+1367 PTKEGHKLIGWA
-1379 TNQDGSGLITDTDR
+1379 TNQDGSGLITDANK
-1393 MGAASITLYAVWD
+1393 MGTSPMTLYAVW
-1406 KAPEI
+1406 K
-1411 TGADDKAIKVNDIFN
+1411 KVEYTINLDAN
-1426 ELDGV
+1426 GGTAGTKSEL
-1431 DAIDPEQGS
+1431 
-1440 LKGSINV
+1440 
-1447 IENTVDV
+1447 
-1454 KNPGKYKVVY
+1454 
-1464 EVTDRAGN
+1464 
-1472 VTTAERII
+1472 
-1480 TVYGEP
+1480 
-1486 IITGADDKIIQLGS
+1486 
-1500 AFEELAGVEAKD
+1500 ELAFDEKIKD
-1512 TEGNNLKI
+1512 ALDLLRADELPTRDGYKLIGWATNPDGSGLITEN
-1520 TVTGTIDENKL
+1520 DKL
-1531 GPQKITYTVEDA
+1531 GT
-1543 AGNIKT
+1543 
-1549 VERTITV
+1549 
-1556 YGEPIITGIDD
+1556 
-1567 KAIQLGSNFEELAG
+1567 
-1581 VVAQD
+1581 
-1586 TEGNNLKV
+1586 
-1594 TVTGTIDEN
+1594 
-1603 VLGPQKITY
+1603 
-1612 TVEDAAGNIKTV
+1612 
-1624 ERTITVYGEPTI
+1624 
-1636 TGTDDKPIKLGSTF
+1636 
-1650 EELAGV
+1650 
-1656 EAKDTQGNDLKITV
+1656 
-1670 TGTVDEN
+1670 
-1677 VLGPQKITYTVEDE
+1677 
-1691 AGNIKTVERTITVYG
+1691 
-1706 EPIITG
+1706 
-1712 ADNALLKVGTTFD
+1712 
-1725 PLAGVSAKDTEGNNL
+1725 
-1740 KITVTGT
+1740 
-1747 IDENKLG
+1747 
-1754 PQKITYTVEDVVG
+1754 
-1767 NIKTVERTIT
+1767 
-1777 VYGIAIVAGTE
+1777 
-1788 DKAIQLG
+1788 
-1795 STFDELAGVS
+1795 
-1805 AQDTQGNN
+1805 
-1813 LKITVTGKVDEN
+1813 
-1825 VLGPQKITYT
+1825 
-1835 VEDAAG
+1835 
-1841 NIKTVE
+1841 
-1847 RTLTVYGE
+1847 
-1855 PTLPGT
+1855 
-1861 DDKPIKLGST
+1861 
-1871 FDPLA
+1871 
-1876 GVVAKD
+1876 
-1882 TEGNNLKV
+1882 
-1890 TVTGTI
+1890 
-1896 DENVLG
+1896 
-1902 PQKITYTVEDAA
+1902 
-1914 GNIKTVEREVIVYG
+1914 
-1928 TPVITGADDK
+1928 
-1938 IIKVNDTFNELDGV
+1938 
-1952 TAKDT
+1952 
-1957 EGNDL
+1957 
-1962 NVTVIKNTVDV
+1962 
-1973 KNPGRYEVVYEAKD
+1973 
-1987 VAGNTITVE
+1987 
-1996 REVIV
+1996 
-2001 YGTPEITGATDITLT
+2001 
-2016 VGSKFDPLAGV
+2016 
-2027 VAKDTEGKELTIT
+2027 
-2040 VTGDVDVDTPGNYE
+2040 
-2054 VIYTVTDAAGNVTTI
+2054 
-2069 KRVVT
+2069 
-2074 IDGAP
+2074 
-2079 EIIGTTDVAIKV
+2079 
-2091 GDKFEALDGVF
+2091 
-2102 AKDFEEGDLT
+2102 
-2112 GNIVVNIDKL
+2112 
-2122 DVTKPGKYTV
+2122 
-2132 TYTVTDE
+2132 
-2139 VGNVTTVDRIVIIKE
+2139 
-2154 TTNSSGS
+2154 
-2161 DNSVGTEEQEKTEEN
+2161 
-2176 GAIKPNAPNTGDKG
+2176 
-2190 MFPYLLLAI
+2190 
-2199 SSMLGLAKTK
+2199 
-2209 KGKKE
+2209 